1 VPTNQQ
7 RRDAAKRK
15 LERQLQRREQQ
26 DRARRQ
32 RLVIIGVIAA
42 VLVIS
47 GGIWLFVTRDS
58 GSNTADSSTPAGTD
72 ATAPAEP
79 TTPCS
84 YPASGTAAKEVSA
97 PTNLEPLNT
106 GTVEST
112 IVLNGQDVP
121 VTLNREAAPCGV
133 NAYLSLASQ
142 GFYDNTECHRLTVSE
157 QLNILQCGDP
167 SGQGNGG
174 PGYSFA
180 TEVATDATYP
190 VGTVALA
197 NAGPDTNGSQF
208 FIVYGTTTIS
218 PDYTILG
225 TVGGEGMRA
234 VDEVAAQGVQNGAQE
249 GPPNDTAV
257 IAKVTVPD
265 GALDGTG
272 TYETATPSDVLPT
285 DPLATDPLA
294 TDPAA
299 TDPLPTDP
307 AATDPAVVDSGAAT
321 TAEQP
326 AVTSSEGAG

>member
-1 VPTNQQ
+1 MPTNQQ

-47 GGIWLFVTRDS
+47 GGVWLFVSRDATS
-58 GSNTADSSTPAGTD
+58 TASETTATGTD
-72 ATAPAEP
+72 STEPAEP

-84 YPASGTAAKEVSA
+84 YPAAGTAAKEVSA

-133 NAYLSLASQ
+133 NAFLSLASQ
-142 GFYDNTECHRLTVSE
+142 GFYDNTQCHRLTDSE

-167 SGQGNGG
+167 SGAGNGG

-180 TEVATDATYP
+180 SEIAPDATYS

-208 FIVYGTTTIS
+208 FVVYGDTTLS
-218 PDYTILG
+218 PEYTILG
-225 TVGGEGMRA
+225 TVTGEGMRA
-234 VDEVAAQGVQNGAQE
+234 VDEIAAQGVQKGAQD
-249 GPPNDTAV
+249 GPPNATAE
-257 IAKVTVPD
+257 IAKVTVPE

-272 TYETATPSDVLPT
+272 TYETATSDDLGPDGLDTGAVDPGTVDPGNVDPGTVDPGAGSEVATPT
-285 DPLATDPLA
+285 VEE
-294 TDPAA
+294 PAA
-299 TDPLPTDP
+299 T
-307 AATDPAVVDSGAAT
+307 
-321 TAEQP
+321 
-326 AVTSSEGAG
+326 SSPGTG